1 MQDIESEPAKKR
13 NIEENNVTPNK
24 KKVVEVSINDKNP
37 ISVLNELR
45 LGLKYNVLEQ
55 VGPSHAPIFKVSVE
69 VDGHTYF
76 GTGGSKKIAKAKAAE
91 EALKSFIQF
100 PNNGKI
106 ITTHQII
113 SSGDFTADTF
123 ETKKVKSN
131 APNVPKKGVLK
142 APVMYLHELYP
153 NSKLDIAS
161 NDGDPYARFK
171 AVISIDNEKYTGTD
185 NGTVK
190 TNKELK
196 LNTTAK
202 NPISVLNNLNR
213 DVKYELVSKEGAAHA
228 PLYTV
233 SVEMDGKRYLGTG
246 LTKKAAKLNGASKV
260 VEALKVEN
268 ETSAENSE
276 KNRRKSWQKFFVDGK
291 CIVNPVAA
299 LNEIHP
305 GIKYELVEKEG
316 PPHAP
321 QFTLAVQ
328 VGERV
333 YTGTG
338 PSLKS
343 AKVKAAK
350 SALNE
355 FIELFKLNNNF
366 NENSASSSDS
376 EDSKAEPSFNPVS
389 VLNELCTD
397 LEFVEEAVSGP
408 QHRPEFFI
416 SVAVG
421 GVKHVGT
428 GGTKR
433 LAKANAAQAAL
444 LHMAQLP
451 EHEHKVAARLGA
463 LGNRALTKNGCVKR
477 PLMLL
482 YEMYPS
488 SQFSVTYDGFSQFSR
503 FKVDLIVN
511 EQHYFGCGAS
521 KKLAKNAAATIALR
535 KLINYQPN
543 SDISP
548 NSEFNDISSEDQ
560 ELADTIGRMINDKF
574 AALME
579 NDMNHSKRKVLA
591 GIVMTRDDDLT
602 TASVIAVAT
611 GTKCVSGEYI
621 SMMGLSIN
629 DMHAEILSRRC
640 LVSFFYAELEKLL
653 NPEEAEKSIFALRPE
668 GCGYKLKPGI
678 KFHLYISTAPCGDA
692 RIFSPHEENSA
703 VDKHPNRSSRGLLRT
718 KIESG
723 EGTIPIKGNTSQT
736 WDGVIQ
742 GERLLTMSCSD
753 KLCKWNVLGVQGALL
768 SHFIEPVYF
777 SNVILGS
784 LLKETHLFRA
794 ICGRIENTLQ
804 GLPPPYLLNRP
815 GMLLLSFK
823 EIRQPSKAPSFAV
836 LWRAGDPAPEVI
848 ATTTGKPETG
858 HPNVCKQRFVHKFK
872 NLVGRLSTI
881 TDLKDCPAT
890 YCETK
895 ESAKNYHVAKISLYE
910 AFKKSGLGSWVSK
923 PVEQDMFEI

>member
-171 AVISIDNEKYTGTD
+171 AVISIDNEKYTGT
-185 NGTVK
+185 
-190 TNKELK
+190 
-196 LNTTAK
+196 
-202 NPISVLNNLNR
+202 
-213 DVKYELVSKEGAAHA
+213 
-228 PLYTV
+228 
-233 SVEMDGKRYLGTG
+233 
-246 LTKKAAKLNGASKV
+246 
-260 VEALKVEN
+260 
-268 ETSAENSE
+268 
-276 KNRRKSWQKFFVDGK
+276 
-291 CIVNPVAA
+291 
-299 LNEIHP
+299 
-305 GIKYELVEKEG
+305 
-316 PPHAP
+316 
-321 QFTLAVQ
+321 
-328 VGERV
+328 
-333 YTGTG
+333 
-338 PSLKS
+338 
-343 AKVKAAK
+343 
-350 SALNE
+350 
-355 FIELFKLNNNF
+355 
-366 NENSASSSDS
+366 
-376 EDSKAEPSFNPVS
+376 
-389 VLNELCTD
+389 
-397 LEFVEEAVSGP
+397 
-408 QHRPEFFI
+408 
-416 SVAVG
+416 
-421 GVKHVGT
+421 
-428 GGTKR
+428 
-433 LAKANAAQAAL
+433 
-444 LHMAQLP
+444 
-451 EHEHKVAARLGA
+451 
-463 LGNRALTKNGCVKR
+463 
-477 PLMLL
+477 
-482 YEMYPS
+482 
-488 SQFSVTYDGFSQFSR
+488 
-503 FKVDLIVN
+503 
-511 EQHYFGCGAS
+511 GAS